1 MRPSLRVSAAL
12 TTAALLLST
21 LAAGSVSAA
30 PAGRAALAGSVPP
43 WATAASFKTSANT
56 SEYAGFRVY
65 LGWQN
70 ESAAA
75 ALAQAVSDPHSP
87 SYGHYLT
94 PAQFRQQFAPS
105 QAQVG
110 AVQSWLRSQGFTI
123 DYTPLNNHYVAA
135 EGTLAQAAAAFGTS
149 FGEYSYQG
157 QLLLS
162 PTTAL
167 TIPTSLSGIV
177 DSVVGLD
184 GSMSLIHPDHVVD
197 GNAPPPAAFV
207 NAPPC
212 SSYYGELSTATTAG
226 EDGTAIPTAYGAYQP
241 WVVCGY
247 TPDQIRAAYGLPLGT
262 GSLTGKNVTVAII
275 DAYASPTIVSD
286 ANTYFNNIEG
296 YQENW
301 FSSANHFT
309 QVVAPGTYKRPENPR
324 QDPQGW
330 SSEETLD
337 VEAVHGMAPDAKI
350 VYVGAPNNYQDLDA
364 AMNHVV
370 DRGLAD
376 IVTNSYG
383 FSGEA
388 LPLGYIKP
396 LNDTLM
402 QAAAEGIGV
411 YFSSGDNGDETNGV
425 SPSYATQT
433 PDWPASSPWVTA
445 VGGTSLQIGDGN
457 AYGALGLPGEVAWE
471 TTNAKLVSS
480 AWSPE
485 VSATAPGT
493 WLYGGGGGISH
504 IFAQPWY
511 QQGKVSGLS
520 DSMRVVPDVAA
531 IADPQTGMLIGQT
544 QTFPDGS
551 QVYSTYRIG
560 GTSLASPIFAG
571 ISALVD
577 QARQDAKKPMLGF
590 ANPAL
595 YAAGSTAFHDI
606 TQSSTPVA
614 QVRANFVNNVDG
626 TNGYSYYLRTTDYH
640 GLFIQAGT
648 GYDDET
654 GLGTPNGSAFITAL
668 TNYQP

>member
-1 MRPSLRVSAAL
+1 M
-12 TTAALLLST
+12 
-21 LAAGSVSAA
+21 
-30 PAGRAALAGSVPP
+30 
-43 WATAASFKTSANT
+43 
-56 SEYAGFRVY
+56 
-65 LGWQN
+65 GWQN
-70 ESAAA
+70 ESAAV

-105 QAQVG
+105 QASVN
-110 AVQSWLRSQGFTI
+110 AVTSWLRSQGFTV

-149 FGEYSYQG
+149 FGEYAVQG
-157 QLLLS
+157 QLLQA

-167 TIPTSLSGIV
+167 SIPASLSGIV

-184 GSMSLIHPDHVVD
+184 DSMSLIHPDHVVD
-197 GNAPPPAAFV
+197 TNAPPPAAFV

-212 SSYYGELSTATTAG
+212 STYYGQYTTGSSQSSGYQAAK
-226 EDGTAIPTAYGAYQP
+226 DGTSIPKAYGVYQP

-247 TPDQIRAAYGLPLGT
+247 TPDQIRDAYGFGNSGLD
-262 GSLTGKNVTVAII
+262 GSDVTVAII

-286 ANTYFNNIEG
+286 ANTYFNAIHG
-296 YQENW
+296 YGKNW
-301 FSSANHFT
+301 FSSADNFM
-309 QVVAPGTYKRPENPR
+309 QVVAPGTYRHPESR
-324 QDPQGW
+324 AQDPQGW
-330 SSEETLD
+330 SGEETLD
-337 VEAVHGMAPDAKI
+337 VEAVHGMAPGAKI

-370 DRGLAD
+370 DRHLAD

-388 LPLGYIKP
+388 IPRGYIKP
-396 LNDTLM
+396 LEDTLI

-411 YFSSGDNGDETNGV
+411 YFSSGDNGDETGGLSGV
-425 SPSYATQT
+425 TPT

-445 VGGTSLQIGDGN
+445 VGGTSLAIGQGN
-457 AYGALGLPGEVAWE
+457 IYSGEVAWE
-471 TTNAKLVSS
+471 TTNAKLVNG
-480 AWSPE
+480 AWSPA
-485 VSATAPGT
+485 VTAASPGT

-511 QQGKVSGLS
+511 QTSAILGSLS
-520 DSMRVVPDVAA
+520 TGMRVVPDVAA

-544 QTFPDGS
+544 QTFPAGS
-551 QVYSTYRIG
+551 TPPSGAVCQPNNPLVCYSTYRIG

-577 QARQDAKKPMLGF
+577 QARLAKNEPVLGF

-595 YAAGSTAFHDI
+595 YAAYAANASAFNDIAHST
-606 TQSSTPVA
+606 TPVA
-614 QVRANFVNNVDG
+614 QVRANYKNSVNA
-626 TNGYSYYLRTTDYH
+626 TNGYSYYLRTTDFD
-640 GLFIQAGT
+640 GLYIHATT

-654 GLGTPNGSAFITAL
+654 GLGTPNGSPFISAL
-668 TNYQP
+668 TTYTKP